1 MGFELKSFA
10 PQAIALPLCYNRS
23 PNNANDNKSSCLK
36 SNHLK
41 SNCLKSYCLGAKLFF
56 WNRIWELRKNVFV
69 FALLLSLK
77 VRKYYCDRVSWNPE
91 CWSSSLCR
99 SWSAASHASSS
110 TWLSSSRCS
119 PGASLTPSNEGFSR
133 RAQPACKCQ
142 LGPTSSGTCPTFW
155 WPWTRQWDFWF
166 TAWPAN
172 FFLLN

>member
-1 MGFELKSFA
+1 M
-10 PQAIALPLCYNRS
+10 
-23 PNNANDNKSSCLK
+23 
-36 SNHLK
+36 
-41 SNCLKSYCLGAKLFF
+41 
-56 WNRIWELRKNVFV
+56 
-69 FALLLSLK
+69 LLLSLK
-77 VRKYYCDRVSWNPE
+77 VRKHYYDRVSWNPE

-172 FFLLN
+172 FFLLNWNSSGASFASCALLNVKGRCRENADGNLRPVFNLSRWRKWKLSEGGRSFCFVTVKGYLHCN